1 MRFPTK
7 PSLVIIAA
15 LSIISFTTYDAHA
28 DIYLKTATIPGDV
41 TAQGFQN
48 DIQLSSMQFGVEKS
62 ASPAGGGTIETS
74 KPVFSEIVITKQMD
88 LSSVSIMRDLLE
100 GKSLPTVDIYLTNI
114 AKGEIQ
120 IYNQIELS
128 NVILTKYHVSSAND
142 SPTESIGL
150 AYTNIA
156 TKFTPTNPDGTPG
169 RSITSCWDVVQ
180 QRTCTFGATDTTPP
194 TTTDT
199 ISGTAG
205 ANGWYTSPVTISLA
219 ASDNSGGSG
228 VQSTTYSLDGGTQ
241 TTYSA
246 PFQVTGD
253 SNHTLTFSST
263 DNAGNTE
270 TTHTVYIPVDT
281 TPPVITVPA
290 NITQEATG
298 PLTIVSL
305 GTATA
310 NDAVDGAVTVTN
322 NATTSYPV
330 GNTMIQYNATDLAG
344 NTISSYQ
351 SVTITDTTPPTLSLP
366 VQLMVQAT
374 GPSGAQATYLANA
387 TDLVDGN
394 VTPVCS
400 PPSGST
406 FPFGNDT
413 VSCTATDAHGNVAT
427 GTFPV
432 YIINTIP
439 PKIAIQSP
447 QNSALVSTP
456 TITVS
461 GNASDIVS
469 ISLISWKVD
478 NGPVSTV
485 SGITP
490 GPDVNWSFATGTLSL
505 GTHTIE
511 VNATDSAKLTT
522 VSTVSITYAAPTVTI
537 PPPTGSGQITFNTN
551 SGGFTSLGTITPS
564 SLPTPPLPGVYPI
577 GFFSW
582 SVTGFAP
589 ATSATISITSPTP
602 LNPHS
607 QYFKL
612 IGSTWVA
619 VPSTV
624 HGNVISFTISDNGP
638 FDNNP
643 ATGIISDPGTVANP
657 TSGRVTG
664 GGNIGKGTNFG
675 FEITSDISKQN
686 AIRGTFEY
694 QDRYVKLNLHGNNI
708 SFLAVGP
715 TTSNATIAGTT
726 SYDRHD
732 RHDDHERHGT
742 NYSFVATIS
751 DPDKSGQKDT
761 FSITVTNSTG
771 YVVYQNT
778 GMVKGHIE
786 IHKFADHD
794 DKSDSGIS
802 HGNQDNDNQNRNNQG
817 NDNQDRNNNNSK
829 NK

>member
-1 MRFPTK
+1 MFSIK
-7 PSLVIIAA
+7 SSLAVAVIV
-15 LSIISFTTYDAHA
+15 LSVLSFTTYNAYA
-28 DIYLKTATIPGDV
+28 DIYLKTATIKGDSLV
-41 TAQGFQN
+41 RGFEN
-48 DIQLSSMQFGVEKS
+48 DIQLSSLQFGSGKS
-62 ASPAGGGTIETS
+62 VSLQGTTFQSS
-74 KPVFSEIVITKQMD
+74 KISSSDVIITKQMD
-88 LSSVSIMRDLLE
+88 SSSPVLVNDLLV
-100 GKSLPTVDIYLTNI
+100 GKSLPTVDIYLTKIVN
-114 AKGEIQ
+114 GNLV

-128 NVILTKYHVSSAND
+128 NVLFTSYSVSSGGDN
-142 SPTESIGL
+142 PTESIGL
-150 AYTNIA
+150 AYTKIA
-156 TKFTPTNPDGTPG
+156 TKFTQVNPDGTAG
-169 RSITSCWDVVQ
+169 QSITSCWDIVQ
-180 QRTCTFGATDTTPP
+180 QRTCSFGVTDATPP
-194 TTTDT
+194 ATTDT

-205 ANGWYTSPVTISLA
+205 TNGWYTSPVTVSLA
-219 ASDNSGGSG
+219 AQDNSGGSG
-228 VQSTTYSLDGGTQ
+228 VKSTTYTLDGGTQ

-246 PFQVTGD
+246 PFTISGD
-253 SNHTLTFSST
+253 SNHTLTFGSV
-263 DNAGNTE
+263 DNAGNAE
-270 TTHTVYIPVDT
+270 ALHTVYIPIDT

-290 NITQEATG
+290 NVTKEATG
-298 PLTIVSL
+298 PLTIVPL
-305 GTATA
+305 GTANAT
-310 NDAVDGAVTVTN
+310 DAVDGAVTVTN
-322 NATTSYPV
+322 NATASYPV
-330 GNTMIQYNATDLAG
+330 GTTIIQYNATDLAG
-344 NTISSYQ
+344 NTASAYQ
-351 SVTITDTTPPTLSLP
+351 SVTITDTTPPALSLP

-374 GPSGAQATYLANA
+374 GPSGAQVTYLANA
-387 TDLVDGN
+387 TDLVDGP
-394 VTPVCS
+394 VTPVCN

-406 FPFGNDT
+406 FAFGNDSVT
-413 VSCTATDAHGNVAT
+413 CTATDAHENAAT

-432 YIINTIP
+432 YIINKIP
-439 PKIAIQSP
+439 PTISIQLP
-447 QNSALVSTP
+447 QNNADVNTP

-469 ISLISWKVD
+469 ISSVSWKVD

-490 GPDVNWSFATGTLSL
+490 GPTVNWSFTTGTLSL
-505 GTHTIE
+505 GPHTIE

-537 PPPTGSGQITFNTN
+537 TPPTGTGQITFNTN
-551 SGGFTSLGTITPS
+551 SGGFTSLGLISPPS
-564 SLPTPPLPGVYPI
+564 LTTPPLPGSYPI

-582 SVTGFAP
+582 SITGFAP

-612 IGSTWVA
+612 MGSTWVA
-619 VPSTV
+619 VPVIV
-624 HGNVISFTISDNGP
+624 HGNILSFTISDNGP

-643 ATGIISDPGTVANP
+643 TAGIISDPGAVANP
-657 TSGRVTG
+657 TNGRVTG

-675 FEITSDISKQN
+675 FEVTSDISKQN

-694 QDRYVKLNLHGNNI
+694 QDKYVKLNLHGNNI
-708 SFLAVGP
+708 SYLSVGP
-715 TTSNATIAGTT
+715 ATSNATIAGTT
-726 SYDRHD
+726 SYERHD
-732 RHDDHERHGT
+732 KHQSHGT

-778 GMVKGHIE
+778 GTVKGHVE

-802 HGNQDNDNQNRNNQG
+802 HGKQDNGKQDNDNQ
-817 NDNQDRNNNNSK
+817 DKNNNNSK